1 MKWLQEN
8 DPEDLD
14 LRFQVE
20 EEAFGQITSRELKR
34 DGAEIQVT
42 NDNKKEYIEYVDDF
56 SFLYNFNT
64 DTDFHLC

>member
-56 SFLYNFNT
+56 SFLYNFST
-64 DTDFHLC
+64 DTDFQPR